1 MSGYSIQGGSENPT
15 LDYVVSDAAT
25 GAPMRVTIA
34 TGVMALVFDHGMLRV
49 NKGGSGND
57 PKQQMGFYVPGV
69 PPISTPSAV
78 VTAELFLSQVGIY
91 DSKSVSSMQMHGV
104 GDVHGS
110 VVADPQR
117 GGQGAVYVSFSA
129 VGQDPL
135 VVRYRVTVYRP
146 HG

>member
-15 LDYVVSDAAT
+15 IDYVVTDVVT

-49 NKGGSGND
+49 
-57 PKQQMGFYVPGV
+57 
-69 PPISTPSAV
+69 PPIPTPSAV

-91 DSKSVSSMQMHGV
+91 DSKGVSSMHMHGV
-104 GDVHGS
+104 GDV
-110 VVADPQR
+110 
-117 GGQGAVYVSFSA
+117 
-129 VGQDPL
+129 QD
-135 VVRYRVTVYRP
+135 RVTVNQP